1 MPVPLNTA
9 AVVFENDEDDD
20 ALFFF
25 ARAESRLL
33 LLFLLLLKEETS
45 NADFNECVEKDIYAC
60 VCVCACVFSN
70 ALWMIGTCVWRAFHS
85 GEEKPPKFGFI
96 HERTREGLFLYF
108 WWLFFLSSLLKKMN
122 ALNNYRYYYGY
133 YSFQAPLYFSSLAL
147 WILLLINYFFSIAAV
162 TFIIIQWC
170 C

>member
-1 MPVPLNTA
+1 MMPVPLHTA
-9 AVVFENDEDDD
+9 AVVFENDEADD

-45 NADFNECVEKDIYAC
+45 KADFNECVEKDIYAC
-60 VCVCACVFSN
+60 VRVCVCVCACVRACVCSN

-108 WWLFFLSSLLKKMN
+108 
-122 ALNNYRYYYGY
+122 
-133 YSFQAPLYFSSLAL
+133 
-147 WILLLINYFFSIAAV
+147 
-162 TFIIIQWC
+162 
-170 C
+170 

>member
-1 MPVPLNTA
+1 MMPVPLHTA
-9 AVVFENDEDDD
+9 AVVFENDGDDD

-45 NADFNECVEKDIYAC
+45 KADFNECVEKDIYACVC

-108 WWLFFLSSLLKKMN
+108 
-122 ALNNYRYYYGY
+122 
-133 YSFQAPLYFSSLAL
+133 
-147 WILLLINYFFSIAAV
+147 
-162 TFIIIQWC
+162 
-170 C
+170 